1 MAEDRA
7 EGVLGKS
14 GHSQSLH
21 VGLRSKLRVP
31 ARNLPPTSS
40 PQLQMLP
47 RPLKTLKSPGVALR
61 PPGPPAPPPW
71 HTGGFAIGPSVPA
84 PTPSLVDKQSS
95 WVVRQAASPP
105 RREPWALL
113 HRPQPSMALW
123 PLPRCSLPSRWT
135 VVRASLIRCHGN
147 QPANGPKSQGVVGRA
162 PGWQRFACSAKVKA
176 IRVEVGK
183 RDATVSLFASD
194 VLVKPENLNEAG
206 VLGFRAFL
214 PLSSPSCPA
223 MEEMEETSG
232 SPAAFQNHEALLGME
247 PTRAGRSRPG
257 V

>member
-21 VGLRSKLRVP
+21 EGLRSKLRVP

-105 RREPWALL
+105 VVSRGLCCTDHSRAWPSGRCRAVRCPADGPSCGLL
-113 HRPQPSMALW
+113 SSGAVAINQQMA
-123 PLPRCSLPSRWT
+123 
-135 VVRASLIRCHGN
+135 
-147 QPANGPKSQGVVGRA
+147 PKA
-162 PGWQRFACSAKVKA
+162 
-176 IRVEVGK
+176 RVWW
-183 RDATVSLFASD
+183 D
-194 VLVKPENLNEAG
+194 VLQAGSVLPARPRSKPSGLKLAREMQQ
-206 VLGFRAFL
+206 FL
-214 PLSSPSCPA
+214 CLPVTC
-223 MEEMEETSG
+223 
-232 SPAAFQNHEALLGME
+232 
-247 PTRAGRSRPG
+247 
-257 V
+257 